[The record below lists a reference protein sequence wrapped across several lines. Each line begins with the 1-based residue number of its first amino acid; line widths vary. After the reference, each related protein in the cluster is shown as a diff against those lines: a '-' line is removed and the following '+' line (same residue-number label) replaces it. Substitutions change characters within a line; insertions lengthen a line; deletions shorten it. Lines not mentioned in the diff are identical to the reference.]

1 MSADIIHP
9 GHLKVIEVARALGQ
23 LTVGVL
29 ADKAIASYKQPPRL
43 NFEQRKVMVENIKGV
58 HDVILQETLDYRDNL
73 LKLKPNYVVHGDNW
87 KTGPQSKI
95 RKKVIELIKTWG
107 GELVEPPYT
116 KEYDSDLNPLFQL
129 NNGITPSAR
138 LRRLRMLIE
147 TRPVVRIMEAH
158 NGLTGLIV
166 ENTRVQIGHEIH
178 EFDGIWESSLT
189 DSTSKGKPD
198 TSAVDVSSRISTIDQ
213 ILDVTTKPMIVDAD
227 NGGQVEHFKYTVRH
241 LERLGVS
248 ATIIEDKIGIKRNSL
263 FGTDRSQ
270 TQDSIEEF
278 CFKISEGKKS
288 QVTKDFM
295 IIARIESLVL
305 EKPMSDAI
313 DRAKAYVNAGADGIM
328 IHSKA
333 KTADEVFEFCEK
345 FTGLR
350 YTVPIVVVPTT
361 YDLATESE
369 FRDAGIKIVIYA
381 NHLLRSAY
389 MSMKKVAETILT
401 NQRAYEVR
409 DQCISVGEVI
419 RLIPS

>member
-350 YTVPIVVVPTT
+350 YTVPIVVVPTA
-361 YDLATESE
+361 L
-369 FRDAGIKIVIYA
+369 
-381 NHLLRSAY
+381 
-389 MSMKKVAETILT
+389 
-401 NQRAYEVR
+401 
-409 DQCISVGEVI
+409 
-419 RLIPS
+419 